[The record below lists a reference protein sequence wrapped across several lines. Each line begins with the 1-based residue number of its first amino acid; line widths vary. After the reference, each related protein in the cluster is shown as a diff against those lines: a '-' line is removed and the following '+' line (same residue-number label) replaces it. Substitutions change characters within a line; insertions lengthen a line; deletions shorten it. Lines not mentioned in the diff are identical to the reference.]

1 MLTPDRFIQQMR
13 ARLAEFDAEMTDLRD
28 TVDDSR
34 LQDDTAL
41 ENDLRTLQR
50 QRDAFEEQILELETG
65 SDAPW
70 EGMREELEAS
80 WANLEAEL
88 ARVRAGFQTA
98 RSRL

>member
-70 EGMREELEAS
+70 EGMREELEAA